1 VGHVLSQTK
10 YYNVTSIAGDSI
22 TVKDHDG
29 NQKNLKKDELKT
41 MASGSHHSREVGLN
55 MAGLA
60 ELFETF
66 SETIFTVSFH

>member
-22 TVKDHDG
+22 TVKDHNG

-41 MASGSHHSREVGLN
+41 MTSGSHYSREAGLN
-55 MAGLA
+55 TAGLA

-66 SETIFTVSFH
+66 SETIFTV